1 MTDYGRDVHFGVFI
15 TPSTDLLDNSY
26 ALADLADQPALAQQ
40 FGEAGQERLRRQF
53 SIDKMVGDTEL
64 LYRELLEERG
74 ARQ

>member
-1 MTDYGRDVHFGVFI
+1 VVDSETG
-15 TPSTDLLDNSY
+15 LLVPAGDPQ
-26 ALADLADQPALAQQ
+26 ALADALAELADRPALAHQ
-40 FGEAGQERLRRQF
+40 FGEAGRERLRRQF